1 MLHSK
6 SLKTRIIFL
15 VTPALVALLVL
26 CAYVS
31 NDKRDLSLT
40 AENFIE
46 NLKTFSYV
54 SQFIH
59 EVQKERGISGLY
71 MKGKL
76 SDSDISAQREKT
88 SMAYR
93 KLNATTGFTRKN
105 GFATIQDWKSS
116 LEKTRELVNEKGIEV
131 EALAQ
136 YTTIIAN
143 LIHVQSLLARE
154 YNLKGF
160 ESQLN
165 SLLLLETA
173 KENFGRLRAR
183 VSALL
188 ADNHPLTEETFSQ
201 VQKFRTAAVISLDSP
216 ALVLSRDGDIN
227 IKKVKESEHFKAVE
241 AIVDLMFKKSREG
254 NYGVAGEVFFQQAT
268 RLVDETAKVLK
279 QELNHVESEVNTVAD
294 MSYLVFW
301 TVFSCFCIGMLLFV
315 WMSWKFISSVSSSL
329 GGVAQVMHAT
339 SQTFLKHAM
348 EMTTASDSLS
358 SGSAEQGSAME
369 ETAASLDEIRS
380 IISKNADNA
389 QTVQNKAKQCVSD
402 VTRGLDVVAEL
413 NTAMSAISTNSQAI
427 DEQIRYSN
435 EQLSE
440 IINVISEIESK
451 TKIINDIVFQTKL
464 LSFNASVEAAR
475 AGEHGKGFAVVAEEV
490 GNLARMSGTASKEIS
505 ELLGKSVDK
514 VKSIVHD
521 TRERVEGLI
530 QEAKNKVS
538 EGSEIALRCSQV
550 LDEIIMGVSGMNER
564 AEEVALGSQE
574 QTKGVDEISSA
585 LHQLTEVNQHANST
599 AADAQKIADQLRTE
613 SYALQGQVKT
623 LYYCVNGHPVMRS
636 GGSSVDDLVSSAA
649 YPGEADP
656 TRSAA

>member
-1 MLHSK
+1 MLQSK
-6 SLKTRIIFL
+6 SLKTRIILL
-15 VTPALVALLVL
+15 VAPALVALLGFS
-26 CAYVS
+26 AYVS
-31 NDKRDLSLT
+31 VEKRDVSLT
-40 AENFIE
+40 AENFVE
-46 NLKTFSYV
+46 NLSSFSQV

-59 EVQKERGISGLY
+59 EIQKERGMSGLY
-71 MKGKL
+71 MKAKV
-76 SDSDISAQREKT
+76 SDADISAQREKT
-88 SMAYR
+88 SAAYR
-93 KLNATTGFTRKN
+93 KLTATSAFARKN
-105 GFATIQDWKSS
+105 SFISLQDWKLS
-116 LEKTRELVNEKGIEV
+116 LEKTRELVNEKGSEL
-131 EALAQ
+131 EPLAQ
-136 YTTIIAN
+136 YTNTIAN
-143 LIHVQSLLARE
+143 LIQVQSVLARE

-160 ESQLN
+160 EGQLN
-165 SLLLLETA
+165 SLLLLETS

-188 ADNHPLTEETFSQ
+188 ADNQPLSEDTFSQ

-216 ALVLSRDGDIN
+216 ALVLSKDGEGN
-227 IKKVKESEHFKAVE
+227 IKKVKASEHLKAVE

-254 NYGVAGEVFFQQAT
+254 NYGIAGEVFFQQAT

-279 QELNHVESEVNTVAD
+279 QELNYVESEVNTLAD
-294 MSYLVFW
+294 LSDMIFW
-301 TVFSCFCIGMLLFV
+301 GVFSFFCFGFVLFV
-315 WMSWKFISSVSSSL
+315 WMSWSFIFSVSSSL
-329 GGVAQVMHAT
+329 GGVAQVMHGT

-389 QTVQNKAKQCVSD
+389 QSVQNKAKQCVAD

-413 NTAMSAISTNSQAI
+413 NTAMSAISLNSQSI

-451 TKIINDIVFQTKL
+451 TKVINDIVFQTKL

-505 ELLGKSVDK
+505 DLLGKSVDK

-530 QEAKNKVS
+530 QEAKNKVG
-538 EGSEIALRCSQV
+538 EGTEIALRCSQV
-550 LDEIIMGVSGMNER
+550 LDEIIMGVSSMNER

-574 QTKGVDEISSA
+574 QTKGVDEISGA
-585 LHQLTEVNQHANST
+585 LHQLTEVNHHANGT
-599 AADAQKIADQLRTE
+599 ASDAQKIADQLRTE
-613 SYALQGQVKT
+613 CYALQGQVKT
-623 LYYCVNGHPVMRS
+623 LYYCVNGLPHGRS
-636 GGSSVDDLVSSAA
+636 EPTNRSDSLGSV

-656 TRSAA
+656 TRNAA